1 MALDDTDRTIAARAH
16 EVGWTK
22 VGADLHAQGR
32 AIAPGLSTAA
42 EAGVTAGRYG
52 VHVFPL
58 QIAILLDQPGEDFE
72 GGAFVITEKRARMQT
87 RALVL
92 PLEDGDAA
100 IVAVNSRPMAGVRG
114 DCQVRID
121 DGVGKLRSG
130 RRHTLGV
137 ILPDPA

>member
-32 AIAPGLSTAA
+32 AIAPGLSTDA
-42 EAGVTAGRYG
+42 EAGVIAGRYG
-52 VHVFPL
+52 VRVFPL

-100 IVAVNSRPMAGVRG
+100 IVAVNSRRWQACAATV
-114 DCQVRID
+114 
-121 DGVGKLRSG
+121 RSG
-130 RRHTLGV
+130 LTMPSASCARAGAT
-137 ILPDPA
+137 P